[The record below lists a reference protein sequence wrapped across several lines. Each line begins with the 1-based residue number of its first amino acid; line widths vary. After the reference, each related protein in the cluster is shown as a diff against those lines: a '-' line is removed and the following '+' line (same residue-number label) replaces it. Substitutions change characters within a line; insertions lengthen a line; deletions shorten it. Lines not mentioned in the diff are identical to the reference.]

1 MDIALNIGW
10 VILGLAG
17 LYYGAEWLVRGA
29 AGTAMAA
36 GISTLVVGLTVVA
49 FGTSMPELI
58 VSIQANLKG
67 SGDFALGN
75 VVGSNICN
83 LALVLALAAVM
94 TPIVVHQQ
102 VVKRELPLLI
112 IVSLVFIAMLRIDN
126 TISRIEGLIFAVGI
140 VAYTLSCILIAKR
153 NPDDPI
159 AAIEAEV
166 AELGDGEKPNSLTSN
181 ILLVLVGLLVLA
193 VGSDRL
199 VVGGEFLATR
209 MGVSK
214 AVIALTLVAFGT
226 SLPEL
231 ATTVVACLKGETEL
245 AAGNAIGSCLFNL
258 LCVIGF
264 TAVIKP
270 IVSTSLATE
279 NLVLMVAIPIVFFIL
294 LLKNRTLGR
303 TSGILMLIVY
313 FIYVVYTVFTG
324 KL

>member
-1 MDIALNIGW
+1 M
-10 VILGLAG
+10 
-17 LYYGAEWLVRGA
+17 
-29 AGTAMAA
+29 
-36 GISTLVVGLTVVA
+36 
-49 FGTSMPELI
+49 
-58 VSIQANLKG
+58 
-67 SGDFALGN
+67 
-75 VVGSNICN
+75 
-83 LALVLALAAVM
+83 
-94 TPIVVHQQ
+94 
-102 VVKRELPLLI
+102 
-112 IVSLVFIAMLRIDN
+112 
-126 TISRIEGLIFAVGI
+126 
-140 VAYTLSCILIAKR
+140 CIR
-153 NPDDPI
+153 
-159 AAIEAEV
+159 
-166 AELGDGEKPNSLTSN
+166 
-181 ILLVLVGLLVLA
+181 
-193 VGSDRL
+193 DR